1 MRKLTAVLLLSFVM
15 LCLLAS
21 LALAEEAA
29 APEAAQGSFNKMYY
43 YGMAAVGCGLAIG
56 FGALG
61 AGIGQGIGTS
71 KACEGIAR
79 NPATAGKVTT
89 TLIIGLAMM
98 ESLTIYALVVVL
110 IILFVNPFKV

>member
-1 MRKLTAVLLLSFVM
+1 MKRLTAVLLLSCVVF
-15 LCLLAS
+15 CLMVPLAF
-21 LALAEEAA
+21 AEEAVA
-29 APEAAQGSFNKMYY
+29 GAQGGAQGKMFY
-43 YGMAAVGCGLAIG
+43 YGMAAIGCGIAIG

-79 NPATAGKVTT
+79 NPATSGKVTT

-110 IILFVNPFKV
+110 IILFTNPFKV